1 MHKLVLKSN
10 KVVEMVMTTKDE
22 GMKDMEEGMK
32 NEVEAMKNREVE
44 ARTKGKRKGG
54 GNVEREILL
63 KEKAKKY
70 KEYLRRDKPKK
81 NKSNNKTQHLKKGGV
96 NHRGSLS
103 NQCGQFIENEEMD
116 ILKDNEVRAFGNSS
130 VLATLI
136 VSLGGVDG
144 VPINEN

>member
-1 MHKLVLKSN
+1 
-10 KVVEMVMTTKDE
+10 
-22 GMKDMEEGMK
+22 
-32 NEVEAMKNREVE
+32 
-44 ARTKGKRKGG
+44 
-54 GNVEREILL
+54 VEREILL

-81 NKSNNKTQHLKKGGV
+81 NKSNDKTQHLKKGGV
-96 NHRGSLS
+96 NHRASLS
-103 NQCGQFIENEEMD
+103 KPCGQFIENEEMD

-144 VPINEN
+144 VPINENQKVGED